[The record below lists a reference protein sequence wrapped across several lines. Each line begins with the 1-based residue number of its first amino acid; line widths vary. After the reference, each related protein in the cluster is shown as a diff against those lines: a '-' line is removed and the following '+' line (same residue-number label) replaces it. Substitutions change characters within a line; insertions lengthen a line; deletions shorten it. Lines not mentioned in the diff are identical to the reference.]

1 MDERIIQE
9 YELSVWEDV
18 LGTNDHYTEQKIAV
32 IGSDSL
38 DTPIR
43 VYNVALKEKINGEKI
58 LTFDLPRKYM
68 DEDGNL
74 KDNPFLSMLVAERK
88 LKLRDGSPYPFS
100 AIGDLNSKIEGEDRW
115 YDFLIKGIDED
126 SENLINK
133 YTCQEAFTD
142 ELGKNGYAVVLD
154 AELENNY
161 GTLTELGNKILVNSG
176 WTIEDTVDPTE
187 TIPEPLFVATLNETL
202 EATKVIQST
211 DPPITTSIAAGSN
224 IYLFYSEMEREGNSW
239 KLKNT
244 EDPVQFL
251 YAGRSLSASD
261 TDDNRV
267 VIDYNLDYNY
277 ECRYADISNL
287 TFAFM
292 GGDPATDAI
301 QGNRIVKGINSH
313 YEPVADKYVYDYTDT
328 STNKV
333 VYCYNETSYLEPTLI
348 KNYVVNSK
356 NFVSVL
362 GWSESSASSSHIGMD
377 TFPSFS
383 SASSAT
389 NESLVNYLTV
399 AQDNDSVVSI
409 YNSGLKDNKINLV
422 NGQNYVVRLK
432 ARLRTSSSDYTF
444 ASSLEELGSITF
456 TLVNGTDVVSS
467 SVAVDFSTLASAS
480 LTSEGYLQNTSENY
494 RVLTNNI
501 GIDEDNFLVVR
512 LTAKE
517 NVNSFNNN
525 TKLGITFSSGSGIW
539 YIKEVQLLPE
549 HLEEGKPIFPED
561 VPQAILLTKSYFY
574 EIEDLPSGVKRKKI
588 IAEGK
593 SDRFTP
599 VYREGYAAC
608 RSLSVKESNYFN
620 NINNLAELFNVWPT
634 YHVHHCKNGRVFLK
648 DGVPKKTISFK
659 RYSPDDLNY
668 AGFKYGINE
677 KSIKRTIDSK
687 AAVTKLIV
695 KDNNN
700 EFAQNG
706 MASISRA
713 SSNIT
718 RGNVIYNFDY
728 YANQGL
734 LGYNQILRDLYGLI
748 SSDLGYLGKVSR
760 FNQKL
765 QDLNAQLVAN
775 EGEILSAE
783 EFSIY
788 AQKAVESA
796 QDLLVNTVSM
806 LNQLKAAGISED
818 SAIILSKKA
827 QCSEA
832 QGIINEM
839 GKASQNYAKHYDSY
853 TSRNVGFSLT
863 EDNRTIEIEPGQL
876 QGEVQI
882 GYLGSLVKSDG
893 IYWYEYD
900 GSEWDYI
907 CNYTD
912 LKSCS
917 EEDIASLPLSVQI
930 EYYTLNKQDLDLI
943 FYKKYSQFIKE
954 GTWTDEKYIDDELF
968 YLDAVK
974 VSSQNAYP
982 KVNYNISV
990 IDIENIP
997 EYAAYKF
1004 RIGDYSTIED
1014 PEFFGYQEVNVGAIT
1029 TKIPFRK
1036 EVIVSERFRNFD
1048 DPSKSTITIKTYRN
1062 NFEELFSKIVSTTQ
1076 SLQYASGE
1084 YQRAANSI
1092 SPSGELEITTLE
1104 KAMENNAFILSQS
1117 KNQLVTWSNGDG
1129 IEVSDAMNSLNK
1141 LRITSNGIM
1150 MTRDGGNTWINGITG
1165 LGINTNYLVSGN
1177 ISTDKIVITGGKHSE
1192 NTAFVWNEEGL
1203 DAYSSQQ
1210 SQQNNL
1216 VRYNQYGIYGTDE
1229 RSILLAEINYAES
1242 HGTLEDIFKAI
1253 EDNSTFALTYKGL
1266 SLKSQDGAVSVTPA
1280 GGLEVF
1286 DKQTPAKFNQAVV
1299 EGNFAKWDPNGQLY
1313 KYPQPEADPPIAG
1326 DYVPL
1331 VSLGKF
1337 YLLNNITPHYGL
1349 LMRNNTGEPTMFTN
1363 NDGNLW
1369 LSQTLSVGSY
1379 DGNSATAGLMKEGLA
1394 FWGKTGD
1401 VYNFSV
1407 DLFGNLK
1414 AQNATITGVINATEG
1429 TFAGKMSVLGDK
1441 GKSILEIGNADDAST
1456 TVLRAYNPD
1465 DATREIQLYIS
1476 QSGKL
1481 FAKGAEISGD
1491 IASDGICF
1499 GKDNGLY
1506 RGLLDDQGIHLG
1518 NTEREEYKFEVNTS
1532 GDLFA
1537 NTANFADIS
1546 PDDDSVIYGL
1556 QLGNLSDGTY
1566 LRIQDA
1572 KENPLLEAKAD
1583 GTLNLSGKMTAR
1595 QLKIGPQSNDN
1606 DPYIEIDGETG
1617 SITSWLNNIAGWSIS
1632 RYGDAF
1638 FENVNVRGTFST
1650 TIFKKEKVSAVGGQ
1664 LLVSPTLYVTN
1675 EDKIELRAGTNF
1687 YDISSIINEEEQSTW
1702 NGVSV
1707 KVSIILSPNKENNNN
1722 DNSNNEGSKR
1732 IEQSEEYKG
1741 EIIWDPQDQYF
1752 KLTIIDLPDHPQILP
1767 AGTAII
1773 KTGRGAESE
1782 NTSNLITISANPTGT
1797 PFIKMEDSTVE
1808 GGVVLG
1814 DLSIAKNFKKAIDYF
1829 TEAELT
1835 GQGLYAD
1842 NAFLTGKLYLPN
1854 AGITNEGEDDNSI
1867 RIWAGESSIDKN
1879 DAPFKVTQDGSLYA
1893 SKGIFSGSLNVEED
1907 SIFRGTIMA
1916 AGIKLYDNETE
1927 DDESDDH
1934 FYVTYNTENR
1944 EIPDYILDID
1954 QYGLNIYDGGL
1965 NIYSDYYEFNY
1976 SKWQVVSKQVFEYN
1990 ASTTYSKGEYTY
2002 RLISSDYCAFYKSL
2016 SNDNTGNNLNN
2027 KEKWENCGA
2036 AKKFLFGDTFT
2047 YKETAFVLNDDN
2059 ENEGSIA
2066 IYRSLIKH
2074 NSFDPKNNN
2083 SSTNTFLYGTDN
2095 RWANIASLDSK
2106 DTDTSFTPRL
2116 LTTALQVAKK
2126 DENTTNQLSINFI
2139 DGKIVFRN
2147 GINSGDLTLQGFANA
2162 GWGNGDNPLTI
2173 GLYKDN
2179 TWGIQ
2184 TNDLHIGNQDQD
2196 IIHFNLKNAART
2208 ILNGTLDFGNSV
2220 HVEPVNNGLAFTILG
2235 D

>member
-43 VYNVALKEKINGEKI
+43 AYNVALKEKINGEKI

-88 LKLRDGSPYPFS
+88 LKLRDGSPYSFS
-100 AIGDLNSKIEGEDRW
+100 AIEDLNSKIEGEDRW

-176 WTIEDTVDPTE
+176 WTIEDTVNPTE

-202 EATKVIQST
+202 EATKVIPST
-211 DPPITTSIAAGSN
+211 TTSIARGSN
-224 IYLFYSEMEREGNSW
+224 IYLFYSEMEMNREGNSW
-239 KLKNT
+239 VLKNT

-277 ECRYADISNL
+277 ECQYADISNL

-292 GGDPATDAI
+292 GGGGDPITDAI
-301 QGNRIVKGINSH
+301 QGNRIVKGISSH
-313 YEPVADKYVYDYTDT
+313 YEPIAGKYVYDYTDESAT
-328 STNKV
+328 PKKT

-356 NFVSVL
+356 NFVSIL
-362 GWSESSASSSHIGMD
+362 GWSESSVSSSHIGMD
-377 TFPSFS
+377 TYPSFS

-409 YNSGLKDNKINLV
+409 YNSGLKDNKINLI

-444 ASSLEELGSITF
+444 ASSLAELGNITF
-456 TLVNGTDVVSS
+456 TLVNGSQVVSN
-467 SVAVDFSTLASAS
+467 SVDANASTLSTLASAS

-501 GIDEDNFLVVR
+501 GIDENNFLVVR
-512 LTAKE
+512 LTANE

-525 TKLGITFSSGSGIW
+525 TKLEIAFSSGSGTW

-549 HLEEGKPIFPED
+549 HLEGNKLIFPED
-561 VPQAILLTKSYFY
+561 VPQATLLTKSYFY

-593 SDRFTP
+593 SNRFTP
-599 VYREGYAAC
+599 IYREGYAAC

-620 NINNLAELFNVWPT
+620 NINNLAELFNVWPI
-634 YHVHHCKNGRVFLK
+634 YHVHHCKNGRVFLEN
-648 DGVPKKTISFK
+648 GVPKKTISFK

-713 SSNIT
+713 SSNMT

-734 LGYNQILRDLYGLI
+734 LGYNQILRDLYGLTTD
-748 SSDLGYLGKVSR
+748 DLGYLGKVSR

-788 AQKAVESA
+788 AQKSVESA

-806 LNQLKAAGISED
+806 LNQLKAAGISEN
-818 SAIILSKKA
+818 SAIILSKEA

-863 EDNRTIEIEPGQL
+863 EDNGPIEIEPGQL
-876 QGEVQI
+876 QGEIQI

-917 EEDIASLPLSVQI
+917 EGDIASLPLSVQI

-1014 PEFFGYQEVNVGAIT
+1014 PEFFGYQEVTIGAIT

-1084 YQRAANSI
+1084 YQRAADSI

-1177 ISTDKIVITGGKHSE
+1177 ISTDKIVITGGKDKDSL
-1192 NTAFVWNEEGL
+1192 NTAFIWNEEGL
-1203 DAYSSQQ
+1203 DAYSNQV
-1210 SQQNNL
+1210 NDL
-1216 VRYNQYGIYGTDE
+1216 VRYNQYGIYGTDQK
-1229 RSILLAEINYAES
+1229 STLLNAINSA
-1242 HGTLEDIFKAI
+1242 GTLDAIFEAI
-1253 EDNSTFALTYKGL
+1253 ENYSTFALTYKGL
-1266 SLKSQDGAVSVTPA
+1266 SLKSQDGAVSITPA
-1280 GGLEVF
+1280 GGLEIF
-1286 DKQTPAKFNQAVV
+1286 DKRENSTAKFTQDFLDD
-1299 EGNFAKWDPNGQLY
+1299 GFAKWDPTS
-1313 KYPQPEADPPIAG
+1313 DPYSVG
-1326 DYVPL
+1326 DYIPL

-1337 YLLNNITPHYGL
+1337 YLSSVSDLHYGL
-1349 LMRNNTGEPTMFTN
+1349 LMRNNDGEPTMFTDN
-1363 NDGNLW
+1363 SGNLW
-1369 LSQTLSVGSY
+1369 LSQSLSVGSY
-1379 DGNSATAGLMKEGLA
+1379 DGSSATAGLMKGGYA
-1394 FWGKTGD
+1394 FWGRNGD
-1401 VYNFSV
+1401 DYNFSV
-1407 DLFGNLK
+1407 DLKGTLAAK
-1414 AQNATITGVINATEG
+1414 NANITGTIYATSG
-1429 TFAGKMSVLGDK
+1429 AFTGIVSVNDSLQIGYDDK
-1441 GKSILEIGNADDAST
+1441 TG
-1456 TVLRAYNPD
+1456 TVLRTYNSN
-1465 DATREIQLYIS
+1465 EIQLFIS
-1476 QSGKL
+1476 QDGRL
-1481 FAKGAEISGD
+1481 FAKGAEISGT
-1491 IASDGICF
+1491 IAAGGISF
-1499 GKDNGLY
+1499 SSNN
-1506 RGLLDDQGIHLG
+1506 GLLDDQGIHLG
-1518 NTEREEYKFEVNTS
+1518 PGSDIYNFTVDTN

-1537 NTANFADIS
+1537 NTANFAGIGSDE
-1546 PDDDSVIYGL
+1546 DGVIYGL
-1556 QLGNLSDGTY
+1556 QLGKLSNGDDDDDTY
-1566 LRIQDA
+1566 LRIQD
-1572 KENPLLEAKAD
+1572 KNKHPLLEAKAD
-1583 GTLNLSGKMTAR
+1583 GTLNLSGKMTAGELIVGNSEVGNIKINGE
-1595 QLKIGPQSNDN
+1595 QGFIAGILKDSTSYNWKISNDGTA
-1606 DPYIEIDGETG
+1606 EF
-1617 SITSWLNNIAGWSIS
+1617 NNATIRGKLSTVI
-1632 RYGDAF
+1632 
-1638 FENVNVRGTFST
+1638 FE
-1650 TIFKKEKVSAVGGQ
+1650 KQKVSAVGGQ
-1664 LLVSPTLYVTN
+1664 LLVSPTLYL
-1675 EDKIELRAGTNF
+1675 EKPLEKINSKFTLSVNSDEIETWKN
-1687 YDISSIINEEEQSTW
+1687 SSITI
-1702 NGVSV
+1702 
-1707 KVSIILSPNKENNNN
+1707 SIDGEDDIVDIGIDENLTFSL
-1722 DNSNNEGSKR
+1722 DN
-1732 IEQSEEYKG
+1732 IE
-1741 EIIWDPQDQYF
+1741 
-1752 KLTIIDLPDHPQILP
+1752 ILP
-1767 AGTAII
+1767 IGTAII
-1773 KTGRGAESE
+1773 KTGSTGSG
-1782 NTSNLITISANPTGT
+1782 NTSNLITISANSTGT
-1797 PFIKMEDSTVE
+1797 PFIKMEDFTVE

-1814 DLSIAKNFKKAIDYF
+1814 DLSAASGFLRASQYF
-1829 TEAELT
+1829 GALT

-1842 NAFLTGKLYLPN
+1842 NAYLTGKLYLPN
-1854 AGITNEGEDDNSI
+1854 AGITNETDENEENSPV
-1867 RIWAGESSIDKN
+1867 RIWAGASPTEKN
-1879 DAPFKVTQDGSLYA
+1879 NAPFRVTQDGSLYA

-1927 DDESDDH
+1927 DNESDDH
-1934 FYVTYNTENR
+1934 FYITYNTGNR

-1976 SKWQVVSKQVFEYN
+1976 SKWQVISEQVFKYN
-1990 ASTTYSKGEYTY
+1990 TLTTYSKGEYVY
-2002 RLISSDYCAFYKSL
+2002 YSISSDYRAFYKSL
-2016 SNDNTGNNLNN
+2016 SNDNAGNNLNN

-2036 AKKFLFGDTFT
+2036 ARKFLSGDTFA

-2074 NSFDPKNNN
+2074 NSFDLKTNN
-2083 SSTNTFLYGTDN
+2083 SSTNTFPYGTDN

-2106 DTDTSFTPRL
+2106 DTNASFTPRL

-2147 GINSGDLTLQGFANA
+2147 GINSSDSTLQGFANA

-2196 IIHFNLKNAART
+2196 IIHFSLKNTAKT

-2220 HVEPVNNGLAFTILG
+2220 HVEPINSGLAFTILG